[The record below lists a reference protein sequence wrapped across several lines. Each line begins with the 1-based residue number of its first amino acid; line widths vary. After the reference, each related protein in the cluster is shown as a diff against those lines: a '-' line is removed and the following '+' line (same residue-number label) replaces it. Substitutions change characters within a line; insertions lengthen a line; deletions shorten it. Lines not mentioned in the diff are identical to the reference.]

1 MAITEK
7 LNLNTKNHQS
17 PSNKYTFEEIL
28 ASPNLA
34 HYHDLVRYLQKT
46 PKREIFPKKFEL
58 RMQDIATDNVY
69 ILFKENPNTSL
80 NNVVSVIMDKLP
92 KDLKPQM
99 LLKLV
104 QITIEKWEELTAEK
118 AAQEQCELEHA

>member
-7 LNLNTKNHQS
+7 LNLSLMHPQG

-28 ASPNLA
+28 ASPDLA

-46 PKREIFPKKFEL
+46 PKREILPQKFAKSMEN
-58 RMQDIATDNVY
+58 IAINNVY
-69 ILFKENPNTSL
+69 ILFRENPETSL
-80 NNVVSVIMDKLP
+80 NDVVSVVMDKLP

-104 QITIEKWEELTAEK
+104 QITIEKWEELTAK
-118 AAQEQCELEHA
+118 TAVQEPRELEHA